1 MTLPAVAA
9 AIVARARTLTA
20 PPRQWLMATLAA
32 ESARWVLWLAVG
44 FGAGIA
50 TYFALPREPPPWLG
64 ATIAVAAVGAATL
77 VRRRLTL
84 VASGVALA
92 SAALGFAAA
101 QAHTALAD
109 APRLGR
115 PLGPVAIDGR
125 IVELSTLEVGV
136 SLVLDRVRIGGLA
149 PTATPARVRIVAK
162 TRRDPVAVG
171 DRVESRAMLRPPS
184 PPLFPGGFDF
194 GRKAYFDRIG
204 ASGYAIAP
212 IRRAA
217 ADAEPAGIDIV
228 LNRLRQRINEAI
240 DAALPPGVAA
250 IAKALMTGDRAA
262 MPETDVAAMRDSG
275 LAHLLAI
282 SGINV
287 SFMAGIMFFVVR
299 AGLALVPSLAL
310 RYPIKKIAAG
320 AGFLA
325 AAAYVAIT
333 GLTVPTQ
340 RAFLMMSAVFLA
352 IVVERSV
359 LSMRLAAWAAI
370 AVLAISPIALMG
382 PSFQLSFAAVVA
394 LIAAYERGRES
405 WGMARQHRGWF
416 GRAFLYVA
424 GVAAT
429 TLVAGFATAPFAIYH
444 FNRFA
449 AYSLAANLLAIPL
462 TGAVMMP
469 AIAAAY
475 VLLVFGLAEPAFA
488 VLGWGIEAMLWVAR
502 TVAAWPGAVL
512 LVPAMPSVGLAVAA
526 LGLIWLCL
534 WQRPWRWAGLLAV
547 AGGLL
552 SIGITPGPDLL
563 VDAEGAVVA
572 VRNSEGALQVSE
584 PRERWAT
591 QLWLRAN
598 AQSAPARWP
607 AAGESADPRLR
618 CDSQGCL
625 YRVGGRTI
633 AWLRDPHALS
643 EDCRVADVVIAAFF
657 VGGRCGATTVIDRRA
672 LSAGGGHA
680 IRVEHDGTIRIENVA
695 AARGARPWSVAP
707 TVLREGRS
715 TTAGRRCEGNAC
727 VPRSSQSSPP
737 AAAPLPPPALPA
749 VP

>member
-1 MTLPAVAA
+1 VTSFAA
-9 AIVARARTLTA
+9 ATAIVGRTWTLTA

-32 ESARWVLWLAVG
+32 EASRWALWLAVG

-50 TYFALPREPPPWLG
+50 VYFALPSEPPPWLG
-64 ATIAVAAVGAATL
+64 ATVAAAAAGAATAA
-77 VRRRLTL
+77 RRRL
-84 VASGVALA
+84 ALA
-92 SAALGFAAA
+92 ATGIALTSAALGFAAA
-101 QAHTALAD
+101 QAHTALAE

-115 PLGPVAIDGR
+115 ALGPTAIDGR

-136 SLVLDRVRIGGLA
+136 SLVLDRVRIAGLA
-149 PTATPARVRIVAK
+149 SAATPARVRIVAK
-162 TRRDPVAVG
+162 TRRDPIAVG
-171 DRVESRAMLRPPS
+171 DRVQTRAMLRPPS

-194 GRKAYFDRIG
+194 ARKAYFERIG

-217 ADAEPAGIDIV
+217 AEVEPVGIDIV
-228 LNRLRQRINEAI
+228 LNRARQRINEAI
-240 DAALPPGVAA
+240 DAALPPGIAA

-282 SGINV
+282 SGINI
-287 SFMAGIMFFVVR
+287 SFMAGIVFFVVR
-299 AGLALVPSLAL
+299 AGLALVPPLAL

-325 AAAYVAIT
+325 AAAYLAIT

-370 AVLAISPIALMG
+370 IVLAVSPIALAG

-394 LIAAYERGRES
+394 LIAAYETGREPWS
-405 WGMARQHRGWF
+405 AARQRRGWL
-416 GRAFLYVA
+416 GRAFFYVA
-424 GVAAT
+424 GVAVT
-429 TLVAGFATAPFAIYH
+429 TLVAGFATAPFAIFH

-449 AYSLAANLLAIPL
+449 VYGLAANLLAIPL
-462 TGAVMMP
+462 TGAVIMP

-475 VLLVFGLAEPAFA
+475 VLLVFGFAEPAFA

-502 TVAAWPGAVL
+502 TVAAWPGAAL
-512 LVPAMPSVGLAVAA
+512 LVPAMPSAGLATAA

-534 WQRPWRWAGLLAV
+534 WQRPWRWAGLGAV
-547 AGGLL
+547 AVGLF
-552 SIGITPGPDLL
+552 SIGIVPGPDLL

-572 VRNSEGALQVSE
+572 VRNPAGDLLVSD

-598 AQSAPARWP
+598 AQSSAAPWP
-607 AAGESADPRLR
+607 AAGDSAETRLR
-618 CDSQGCL
+618 CDTQGCL
-625 YRVGGRTI
+625 YRVGGRTV
-633 AWLRDPHALS
+633 AWLRDPRALA
-643 EDCRVADVVIAAFF
+643 EDCAAADVVIAPFF
-657 VGGRCGATTVIDRRA
+657 VGRRCGAATVIDRRS

-680 IRVEHDGTIRIENVA
+680 IRVERDGTIRIESVA
-695 AARGARPWSVAP
+695 AARGARPWSGAP
-707 TVLREGRS
+707 PVLRDGRGTS
-715 TTAGRRCEGNAC
+715 AGQRCEGGAC
-727 VPRSSQSSPP
+727 ASRSSPP
-737 AAAPLPPPALPA
+737 ALR
-749 VP
+749 